1 MEALNWDAITA
12 VSEVVGVIIVA
23 ASLIFVGLQIRQ
35 SAHATQ
41 VATVENFTSDLRD
54 FNYLVGA
61 NGEFAEILYKGWFQP
76 GTLNS
81 TEQFRHNNIMTGT
94 LQIFRICTTNVRKE
108 RSMKNYF
115 PLIKITFER
124 WLLFHASVL
133 IGLSDPIGICRHF
146 EVSWMTKYLL
156 MQMRQSTENT

>member
-1 MEALNWDAITA
+1 MEALNWDVITA

-81 TEQFRHNNIMTGT
+81 TEQFQHNNIMTGT

-108 RSMKNYF
+108 RSTAV
-115 PLIKITFER
+115 TFGTR
-124 WLLFHASVL
+124 
-133 IGLSDPIGICRHF
+133 
-146 EVSWMTKYLL
+146 
-156 MQMRQSTENT
+156 